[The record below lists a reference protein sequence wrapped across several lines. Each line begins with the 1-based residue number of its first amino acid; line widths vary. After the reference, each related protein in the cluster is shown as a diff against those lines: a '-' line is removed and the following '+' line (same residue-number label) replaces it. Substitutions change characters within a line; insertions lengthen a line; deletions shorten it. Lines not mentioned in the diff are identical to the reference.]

1 MIRVYLFAY
10 KAILYKKSLENK
22 LIKLKKELTNK
33 GYPTSRYSIDFD
45 GDYPGLSAL
54 LA

>member
-1 MIRVYLFAY
+1 MISDGYGCLDPG
-10 KAILYKKSLENK
+10 
-22 LIKLKKELTNK
+22 KLKDLSELTDK